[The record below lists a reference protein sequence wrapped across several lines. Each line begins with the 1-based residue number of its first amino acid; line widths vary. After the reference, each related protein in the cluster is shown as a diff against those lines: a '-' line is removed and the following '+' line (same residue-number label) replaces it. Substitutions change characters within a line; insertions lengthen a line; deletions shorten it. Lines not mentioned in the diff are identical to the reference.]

1 MRMLDPTRRQL
12 MGQAGALGAL
22 AFSTAISAQPRR
34 PLDPL
39 LAMPGRSLAGLIA
52 ARKASCEEVMRAV
65 LAQISAHNPVHN
77 AVVALQDGDGLL
89 AQARAMDA
97 RLAGGETPGPLFGL
111 PWAVK
116 DLAEVIGIRSTSGS
130 LVNKN
135 NIPTSE
141 GIMVQRLRA
150 AGALFIGKTNAP
162 EFGLGSHTINRV
174 YGPTRNAFDTSKS
187 AGGSSGGAAVGLSLR
202 MLPLA
207 DGSDFGGSLRNPA
220 AWNNVFGFRTGIGV
234 IPPEGDEQWIS
245 RMSVP
250 GPMARHVADLGLI
263 LSVQAGKHPQSLQ
276 SLDVDARGFAGPL
289 GADHTGRRIGWL
301 GDWGG
306 RVPHDPAVLAIC
318 EGALPAFR
326 AMGCVV
332 DAVQVDFDIEPV
344 WQALQV
350 LRSWTSGT
358 GLQRYADDPATRD
371 LIGPQAHW
379 EIANSRNITGAQVLA
394 ASSVRSAW
402 TQAVDKLFERHDFL
416 VAPAVQLLPF
426 PVEQVWPTQVAGQ
439 TMRTYHEWMLGT
451 FLVTMTGLPA
461 LAAPAGFSAGGL
473 PAGIQIIGRR
483 GAELAC
489 LKLAHA
495 YEQAMGAAITRLPPA
510 LA

>member
-1 MRMLDPTRRQL
+1 MSAP
-12 MGQAGALGAL
+12 AL
-22 AFSTAISAQPRR
+22 AAAPV
-34 PLDPL
+34 DPL
-39 LAMPGRSLAGLIA
+39 LALPGRRIAALIA
-52 ARKASCEEVMRAV
+52 ARKASAEDVMRAV
-65 LAQISAHNPVHN
+65 LAQIAAHNPAYN
-77 AVVALQDGDGLL
+77 AIVALQDGDWLL

-97 RLAGGETPGPLFGL
+97 RLAAGETPGPLFGL

-116 DLAEVIGIRSTSGS
+116 DLADVIGIRTTNGS

-135 NIPTSE
+135 KIPTSE

-150 AGALFIGKTNAP
+150 AGAIFIGKTNAP
-162 EFGLGSHTINRV
+162 EFGFGSHTINRV
-174 YGPTRNAFDTSKS
+174 YGPTRNSFDPSRS
-187 AGGSSGGAAVGLSLR
+187 AGGSSGGAGVGLALR

-220 AWNNVFGFRTGIGV
+220 AWNNVFGFRTGTGV
-234 IPPEGDEQWIS
+234 IPPEGNEQWIS
-245 RMSVP
+245 KMGVP
-250 GPMARHVADLGLI
+250 GPMARHVADLGLV
-263 LSVQAGKHPQSLQ
+263 LSVMAGRHPQSLQ
-276 SLDVDARGFAGPL
+276 SIDVDAHAFAGPL
-289 GADHTGRRIGWL
+289 DADHKGVRIGWL
-301 GDWGG
+301 GNWGG
-306 RVPHDPAVLAIC
+306 RVPHDPAVLKIC

-326 AMGCVV
+326 AMGCTV
-332 DAVQVDFDIEPV
+332 DAAQVYFEIEPV
-344 WQALQV
+344 WQALLL
-350 LRSWTSGT
+350 LRSWMSGT
-358 GLQRYADDPATRD
+358 GLQRLADDPATRD

-379 EIANSRNITGAQVLA
+379 EIANSRNITGAQVLN
-394 ASSVRSAW
+394 ASAVRSTW
-402 TQAVDKLFERHDFL
+402 TRAVDKLFEHHDFL

-426 PVEQVWPTQVAGQ
+426 PVEQLWPTEVAGK

-461 LAAPAGFSAGGL
+461 LAAPAGFSPGGL

-495 YEQAMGAAITRLPPA
+495 YEHAARPVIDWLPPA